1 MATTRNLLP
10 YDSALLRVN
19 DSGQIVEL
27 GAYASDWE
35 STNSELTIVSTNF
48 LVDTRYVLQLN
59 PSSTGEILV
68 TLEDIPLY
76 LEDNGRILS
85 FNMRI
90 KALSSVD
97 LSTMIYLDG
106 SSTGIEGNI
115 QSFSSGEYNAIQSN
129 RITVPDDLELHTLSI
144 RISITGHNASNIWLT
159 CPHLIHDLDFYSN
172 DFVSGIRNF
181 LPDFYWELDSSQ
193 SYPTYPFFRLI
204 DVLTSAAGDTKSEY
218 EEMYGLEAEELV
230 TQDEGILSWVQSSLV
245 SPSAARDAYLSWL
258 AQFNGERIHRNFQL
272 SDGTLYFN
280 NAGLQRDFVEWQL
293 YGSHYGRGA
302 GTRHAMIES
311 AKQMTIRT
319 KDGEASTQ
327 SVSLTPYFGGD
338 PFAIRI
344 QTLTNETIDANTG
357 ESSDSVLQSV
367 NMARPMG
374 YVVTHQTIDEF
385 FLTLDDVTYGLL
397 DGSISFG

>member
-1 MATTRNLLP
+1 MPTTRNLLP
-10 YDSALLRVN
+10 YNNALRRIDDDGRL
-19 DSGQIVEL
+19 VEL
-27 GAYASDWE
+27 GIYQNDWQ
-35 STNSELTIVSTNF
+35 STNSALSVVSTNF

-59 PSSTGEILV
+59 PSSTGEIQV
-68 TLEDIPLY
+68 TLNDVPLY

-90 KALSSVD
+90 KTQSSVD
-97 LSTMIYLDG
+97 VATMIYLDG
-106 SSTGIEGNI
+106 STTGFDEYV

-129 RITVPDDLELHTLSI
+129 RITVPDDGELHTLDI

-159 CPHLIHDLDFYSN
+159 CPHVIHDLAFYSN

-181 LPDFYWELDSSQ
+181 LPDFYWEIDSTKTQPS
-193 SYPTYPFFRLI
+193 YPFFRLI
-204 DVLTSAAGDTKSEY
+204 DILTSTAGDTKAEY
-218 EEMYGLEAEELV
+218 EEMYGLEADELI
-230 TQDEGILSWVQSSLV
+230 TQDEGVLSWVQSSLV
-245 SPSAARDAYLSWL
+245 SPSAVRDAYLSWL
-258 AQFNGERIHRNFQL
+258 AQFGGERIHRNFQL

-280 NAGLQRDFVEWQL
+280 NSGLQRDFVEWQL

-302 GTRHAMIES
+302 GTRHSMIEA
-311 AKQMTIRT
+311 AKQVTIRT

-338 PFAIRI
+338 PFAIRM
-344 QTLTNETIDANTG
+344 QTLTNETIDANEG
-357 ESSDSVLQSV
+357 ESSDLVLQSV
-367 NMARPMG
+367 NLARPMG
-374 YVVTHQTIDEF
+374 YVVTHQTVDEF